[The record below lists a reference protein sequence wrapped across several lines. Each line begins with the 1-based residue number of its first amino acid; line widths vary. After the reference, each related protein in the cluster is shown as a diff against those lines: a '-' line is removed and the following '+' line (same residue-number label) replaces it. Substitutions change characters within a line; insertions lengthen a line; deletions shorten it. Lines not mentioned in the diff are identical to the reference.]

1 MLKRIIL
8 ISLAVVVCASWSEAT
23 ESDFNKPTWNK

>member
-1 MLKRIIL
+1 MGGYYFIRINDDGT
-8 ISLAVVVCASWSEAT
+8 VSWSEAT